1 MKKFLVVGLII
12 GVLVMLGIIGYQWF
26 SGNSTEREVTIE
38 KDEAT
43 SLAVNV
49 QFDAG
54 ELVIQGGSTNW
65 LDAIFDTKDE
75 KFLPNVTYTNKKDTG
90 VLTVKPKSNIFRF
103 NKGKQKNYWDIQLN
117 NDIPIDL
124 DVDMGVSKATLNLN
138 GIQLNNLTIDSG
150 VSDST
155 IDLSGERQNDLQG
168 DIDVGVGKMTL
179 LLPKQTGVKLIVD
192 KGLGTLELK
201 DFIAQSRNVYVNEA
215 YTDKG
220 TTIEID
226 VDLGVGT
233 LKVDLVE

>member
-1 MKKFLVVGLII
+1 MKKFLVAALIV
-12 GVLVMLGIIGYQWF
+12 GVLFILGIIGYQWF
-26 SGNSTEREVTIE
+26 IGNSAESEVTIE

-49 QFDAG
+49 VFDVG
-54 ELVIQGGSTNW
+54 DLVIQGGSTNW
-65 LDAIFDTKDE
+65 LDAIFDSKDE
-75 KFLPNVTYTNKKDTG
+75 KFLPNVTYSTKKDMG
-90 VLTVKPKSNIFRF
+90 VLTVKQKSKVFRLNESKPKNH
-103 NKGKQKNYWDIQLN
+103 WDIQLT

-138 GIQLNNLTIDSG
+138 GVQLNNLTIDSG

-155 IDLSGERQNDLQG
+155 IDLSGEWQNNLQG
-168 DIDVGVGKMTL
+168 DINLGVGKMTL
-179 LLPKQTGVKLIVD
+179 ILPKQTGVKLIVD

-201 DFIAQSRNVYVNEA
+201 DFIAQSTNIYVNEA
-215 YTDKG
+215 YTNKG